1 MTQTQ
6 LELQNALTTTFL
18 ANLAFL
24 SEYDNEL
31 YHRIDELSR
40 MIENGTYIEKYVL
53 EFIMENGDF
62 DIFDTVNNKY
72 LYNRKPKKIIDE
84 LVKKM
89 EKDNKNSIF
98 NIEELFTI
106 KENDN
111 INIENRFNI
120 ENLEQSLLLTNNQ
133 MKAYQKITKDFPD
146 GNKKRLKRVNKLIF
160 AGTLLGRHIP
170 KIANK
175 LDAKLYLVFERNLEI
190 FRLSLFCVDYSV
202 LAKRG
207 VIFSI
212 MDKKEDEKKKIELFC
227 NIYELDNYLIKVS
240 TTNINIGQFIDQVLL
255 ELISKKSSIYDYNRK
270 MYVYLNRTTK
280 YISESYNILNF
291 NEINKNFDF
300 FEDKPILYIAA
311 GPSLDDNLEWIRI
324 NQNKFFIVT
333 IGAIYKKLIQNDI
346 TINMIISLD
355 EQLSILNDSQF
366 DDESINKISSNTIIL
381 ASTMTHERI
390 LKKFNKKNLFL
401 YEVFHS
407 LIQDNIAFN
416 GPSVGEITLDIL
428 IKMNAK
434 NIYLI
439 GLDMALNQNTGLTHS
454 ENSNSGIDSF
464 HLYSSEDRNTFGL
477 RKNILKVKGNLLDEV
492 FTTALFNTS
501 INFLE
506 KYILSTKSIS
516 TNIYN
521 LSIHGAYFI
530 STIPLKV
537 TDSRLKKLEEL
548 NLNTDKLIVSLNK
561 YSIINLNGNNKN
573 IFKLHLDFL
582 NNKIEQKFLE
592 FENYEIKFFDDF
604 LSFVVDFINIFYKQ
618 KDFVFFDIL
627 TNYYNIIFPYLNYC
641 FNDERIKEETKKIKI
656 IQKIFLEQISG
667 LVKDYI
673 VFLERVIK

>member
-62 DIFDTVNNKY
+62 DIFDILNNKY
-72 LYNRKPKKIIDE
+72 LYNRKAKKINDE

-106 KENDN
+106 KEDNN

-133 MKAYQKITKDFPD
+133 MKAYQKITKDFPN
-146 GNKKRLKRVNKLIF
+146 GNKKRLKKVEKLIF

-280 YISESYNILNF
+280 YISESYKILNF

-311 GPSLDDNLEWIRI
+311 GPSLDDNLEWIRT

-333 IGAIYKKLIQNDI
+333 IGAIYKKLIENDI
-346 TINMIISLD
+346 AINMIITLD
-355 EQLSILNDSQF
+355 EQLSILNDLQF

-381 ASTMTHERI
+381 ASTMTHERV
-390 LKKFNKKNLFL
+390 LKKFNQKNLFL

-416 GPSVGEITLDIL
+416 GPSVGEVTLDIL

-477 RKNILKVKGNLLDEV
+477 RKNILKVKGNFLDEV

-506 KYILSTKSIS
+506 KYILSTKNIS

-521 LSIHGAYFI
+521 LSIHGAYFV
-530 STIPLKV
+530 STIPLKI
-537 TDSRLKKLEEL
+537 TDSRLKELEKL
-548 NLNTDKLIVSLNK
+548 NLNTDKLIASLNE
-561 YSIINLNGNNKN
+561 YSIINLNDKNKD

-582 NNKIEQKFLE
+582 NNKIEQKILE
-592 FENYEIKFFDDF
+592 FENYEIRFFDDF
-604 LSFVVDFINIFYKQ
+604 LSLVVDFINIFYKQ

-641 FNDERIKEETKKIKI
+641 FNDERIKEETKKTKI
-656 IQKIFLEQISG
+656 IQKIFLEQISD

-673 VFLERVIK
+673 IFLERVIK